1 MARLAMNKRALAAPS
16 WILFGLLL
24 GLALAIDLPAAKGQ
38 TTRYPDKPVK
48 IFVGFAAGGGTDVAA
63 RILAQ
68 KLTEALGQSIVVEN
82 RPGASGMIAAETL
95 AKSAA
100 DGYTLMM
107 GSQTTLAVAPA
118 LYRKFSIDAARDFV
132 AVAPAGVSPLVLV
145 VHPSVPVRSVKELI
159 ALGKA
164 KPGAINFGSGGLG
177 TTPHMAVELFSLQ
190 AGIKMVH
197 VAYRGE
203 APAINDLLGGQLDLI
218 FANLSAVIG
227 NVKAGSL
234 RALAVTSA
242 QRATTAPEIPT
253 IAEVALPGFDAATW
267 FALVAP
273 AGTPRDIVPAV
284 ERGGDAACWPAGDP
298 AALRRSRNDDR
309 RRHARCARRLCQIRN
324 RQVVEGHQGRRHPC
338 SGVVNGTTDT
348 RLLLAAKR
356 VKKPAHRPPACGAGF
371 TSCIKELRP

>member
-1 MARLAMNKRALAAPS
+1 MCL
-16 WILFGLLL
+16 
-24 GLALAIDLPAAKGQ
+24 D
-38 TTRYPDKPVK
+38 
-48 IFVGFAAGGGTDVAA
+48 AGGGNDVAV
-63 RILAQ
+63 RILAK
-68 KLTEALGQSIVVEN
+68 KLTETLGQSIVVEN

-100 DGYTLMM
+100 DGSTLLM

-177 TTPHMAVELFSLQ
+177 TTPHMAGELFSLQ

-197 VAYRGE
+197 VAYHGE

-227 NVKAGSL
+227 NVKAASL
-234 RALAVTSA
+234 RALPVTRTPRPA
-242 QRATTAPEIPT
+242 TAPEIPT
-253 IAEVALPGFDAATW
+253 IAKLALPALHAA
-267 FALVAP
+267 
-273 AGTPRDIVPAV
+273 
-284 ERGGDAACWPAGDP
+284 
-298 AALRRSRNDDR
+298 
-309 RRHARCARRLCQIRN
+309 
-324 RQVVEGHQGRRHPC
+324 PC
-338 SGVVNGTTDT
+338 ST
-348 RLLLAAKR
+348 
-356 VKKPAHRPPACGAGF
+356 
-371 TSCIKELRP
+371 

>member
-1 MARLAMNKRALAAPS
+1 
-16 WILFGLLL
+16 
-24 GLALAIDLPAAKGQ
+24 
-38 TTRYPDKPVK
+38 
-48 IFVGFAAGGGTDVAA
+48 
-63 RILAQ
+63 
-68 KLTEALGQSIVVEN
+68 
-82 RPGASGMIAAETL
+82 MIAAETL

-177 TTPHMAVELFSLQ
+177 TTPHMAGELFSLQ

-234 RALAVTSA
+234 RALAVTST
-242 QRATTAPEIPT
+242 QRAATAPEIPT
-253 IAEVALPGFDAATW
+253 IAEVALPGFEAATW
-267 FALVAP
+267 FAVVAP
-273 AGTPRDIVPAV
+273 AGTPRDIVLRLNSEVTRLVGQAEV
-284 ERGGDAACWPAGDP
+284 RQRFADLGMTVDAATPD
-298 AALRRSRNDDR
+298 ALDGYIKTEIAKWSKVIKDAD
-309 RRHARCARRLCQIRN
+309 IRAP
-324 RQVVEGHQGRRHPC
+324 E
-338 SGVVNGTTDT
+338 
-348 RLLLAAKR
+348 
-356 VKKPAHRPPACGAGF
+356 
-371 TSCIKELRP
+371 

>member
-1 MARLAMNKRALAAPS
+1 MKIASEGTTLPRLS
-16 WILFGLLL
+16 GILLGLLF
-24 GLALAIDLPAAKGQ
+24 GLALATVLPAAEDEAAS
-38 TTRYPDKPVK
+38 YPERPIK
-48 IFVGFAAGGGTDVAA
+48 IFVGFSAGGGTDVAA

-68 KLTEALGQSIVVEN
+68 KLTEALGQSVVVEN
-82 RPGASGMIAAETL
+82 RPGASGMIAAETV

-107 GSQTTLAVAPA
+107 GTQTTLAVAPA
-118 LYRKFSIDAARDFV
+118 LYRKFSIDAARDFAGV
-132 AVAPAGVSPLVLV
+132 AKAGVSPLVLV
-145 VHPSVPVRSVKELI
+145 VHPSVPARSVKDLI
-159 ALGKA
+159 ALAKA

-177 TTPHMAVELFSLQ
+177 TTPHMAGELFSIQ

-242 QRATTAPEIPT
+242 QRAATAPEIPT
-253 IAEVALPGFDAATW
+253 IAEVALPGFEAATW

-273 AGTPRDIVPAV
+273 AGTPRDIVLRLNSQVTRLVGQAEV
-284 ERGGDAACWPAGDP
+284 RQRFADLGMTVDAATPD
-298 AALRRSRNDDR
+298 ALDGYIKTEIAKWSKVIKYAD
-309 RRHARCARRLCQIRN
+309 IRAP
-324 RQVVEGHQGRRHPC
+324 G
-338 SGVVNGTTDT
+338 
-348 RLLLAAKR
+348 
-356 VKKPAHRPPACGAGF
+356 
-371 TSCIKELRP
+371 

>member
-1 MARLAMNKRALAAPS
+1 MARRASEKRALAGSS
-16 WILFGLLL
+16 WILLGLLL

-38 TTRYPDKPVK
+38 TTRYPDKPIK

-68 KLTEALGQSIVVEN
+68 KLTETLGQSVMVEN

-107 GSQTTLAVAPA
+107 GSQTTLAVAPT
-118 LYRKFSIDAARDFV
+118 LYRKFSIDAARDFIGV
-132 AVAPAGVSPLVLV
+132 ATAGVSPLVLV
-145 VHPSVPVRSVKELI
+145 VHPSVPARSVKDLI
-159 ALGKA
+159 ALAKA

-177 TTPHMAVELFSLQ
+177 TTPHMAGELFSIQ

-242 QRATTAPEIPT
+242 QRAATAPENPHDR
-253 IAEVALPGFDAATW
+253 GGGAARLRRSD
-267 FALVAP
+267 LVRTGR
-273 AGTPRDIVPAV
+273 AGRNAARHRPAV
-284 ERGGDAACWPAGDP
+284 EHGGDAARRPAGDP

-309 RRHARCARRLCQIRN
+309 RRHARCARWLYQIRN

-338 SGVVNGTTDT
+338 SGLVNGTTQT
-348 RLLLAAKR
+348 RVCFWR
-356 VKKPAHRPPACGAGF
+356 QSG
-371 TSCIKELRP
+371 

>member
-1 MARLAMNKRALAAPS
+1 LL
-16 WILFGLLL
+16 GLLV
-24 GLALAIDLPAAKGQ
+24 GLALAIDLPTAKGQ
-38 TTRYPDKPVK
+38 TTRYPDRPIK

-68 KLTEALGQSIVVEN
+68 KLTETLGQSVVVEN

-107 GSQTTLAVAPA
+107 GSQTTLAVAPT

-132 AVAPAGVSPLVLV
+132 GVATAGVSPLVLV
-145 VHPSVPVRSVKELI
+145 VHPSVPARSVKDLI
-159 ALGKA
+159 ALAKA

-177 TTPHMAVELFSLQ
+177 TTPHMAGELFSIQ

-197 VAYRGE
+197 IAYRGE

-234 RALAVTSA
+234 RALAV
-242 QRATTAPEIPT
+242 QRATRHHRARNPHHRR
-253 IAEVALPGFDAATW
+253 GRAARLRRSD
-267 FALVAP
+267 LVRTGR
-273 AGTPRDIVPAV
+273 AGRNAARHRPAV
-284 ERGGDAACWPAGDP
+284 ERGGDAACRPAGDP
-298 AALRRSRNDDR
+298 AALRRSRNDNR
-309 RRHARCARRLCQIRN
+309 HRHARCARWLHQNRN

-338 SGVVNGTTDT
+338 SGVVNGTTQT
-348 RLLLAAKR
+348 HLLLAAKR
-356 VKKPAHRPPACGAGF
+356 VKTRPSAARWRRGICEPHQRVEAPCAG
-371 TSCIKELRP
+371 KAP

>member
-1 MARLAMNKRALAAPS
+1 MLL
-16 WILFGLLL
+16 GLLL
-24 GLALAIDLPAAKGQ
+24 GLALAVDLPAANAQ
-38 TTRYPDKPVK
+38 ITAYPDKPVK

-68 KLTEALGQSIVVEN
+68 KLTETLGQSIVVEN
-82 RPGASGMIAAETL
+82 RPGASGMIAAEAL

-177 TTPHMAVELFSLQ
+177 TTPHMAGELFSLQ

-242 QRATTAPEIPT
+242 QRAASAPEIPT
-253 IAEVALPGFDAATW
+253 IAEVALPGFEAATW

-273 AGTPRDIVPAV
+273 AGTPRDIVLRLNSEATRLV
-284 ERGGDAACWPAGDP
+284 GQAEVRQRFADLGMTVDAATPD
-298 AALRRSRNDDR
+298 ALDGYIKTEIVKWSKVIKDAD
-309 RRHARCARRLCQIRN
+309 IRAP
-324 RQVVEGHQGRRHPC
+324 E
-338 SGVVNGTTDT
+338 
-348 RLLLAAKR
+348 
-356 VKKPAHRPPACGAGF
+356 
-371 TSCIKELRP
+371 

>member
-1 MARLAMNKRALAAPS
+1 MATRRRLLVVAASLAAVAGIRPRPALAQAGGKPF
-16 WILFGLLL
+16 L
-24 GLALAIDLPAAKGQ
+24 
-38 TTRYPDKPVK
+38 DKPAR
-48 IFVGFAAGGGTDVAA
+48 IMVGFAAGGGTDAAA

-68 KLTEALGQSIVVEN
+68 KLTETLGQSVMVEN

-95 AKSAA
+95 AKSGA

-132 AVAPAGVSPLVLV
+132 AVAPSGVSPLVLV
-145 VHPSVPVRSVKELI
+145 VHPSMPVRSVKELI

-177 TTPHMAVELFSLQ
+177 TTPHMAGELFSLQ

-242 QRATTAPEIPT
+242 QRAASAPDIPT
-253 IAEVALPGFDAATW
+253 IAEVALPGFEAATW

-273 AGTPRDIVPAV
+273 AGTPRDIVLRLNSEVTRLVGQAEV
-284 ERGGDAACWPAGDP
+284 RQRFADLGMTVDAATPD
-298 AALRRSRNDDR
+298 ALDGYIKTEIAKWSKVIKDAD
-309 RRHARCARRLCQIRN
+309 IRAP
-324 RQVVEGHQGRRHPC
+324 E
-338 SGVVNGTTDT
+338 
-348 RLLLAAKR
+348 
-356 VKKPAHRPPACGAGF
+356 
-371 TSCIKELRP
+371 

>member
-1 MARLAMNKRALAAPS
+1 MARLAMNKRALAGPS
-16 WILFGLLL
+16 WVLLGLLL
-24 GLALAIDLPAAKGQ
+24 GLALAVDLPAANGQ
-38 TTRYPDKPVK
+38 ITGYPDKPVK

-68 KLTEALGQSIVVEN
+68 KLTETLGQSIVVEN

-177 TTPHMAVELFSLQ
+177 TTPHMAGELFSLQ

-242 QRATTAPEIPT
+242 QRAATAPEIPT
-253 IAEVALPGFDAATW
+253 IAEVALPGFEAATW

-273 AGTPRDIVPAV
+273 AGTPRDIVLRLNSEVTRLVGRAEV
-284 ERGGDAACWPAGDP
+284 RQRFADLGMTVDAATPD
-298 AALRRSRNDDR
+298 ALDGYIKTEIAKWSKVIKDAD
-309 RRHARCARRLCQIRN
+309 IRAP
-324 RQVVEGHQGRRHPC
+324 E
-338 SGVVNGTTDT
+338 
-348 RLLLAAKR
+348 
-356 VKKPAHRPPACGAGF
+356 
-371 TSCIKELRP
+371 